1 MRAGELCKAA
11 AVRPGTGDA
20 LSLSQGHLLCE
31 PW

>member
-11 AVRPGTGDA
+11 AVWPGTGDM
-20 LSLSQGHLLCE
+20 LSLSQGHLLYK